1 LGDTVVEW
9 RGDAKASAHNPM
21 AAPMAGA
28 GEPAMPILTLTC
40 VGDVPEGAAQRLSD
54 RLGTYWRTE
63 PGRVWVRLLRL
74 APEDYAEN
82 DVLPLPGK
90 WPVFVQVLHR
100 EPPTGD
106 ALAAEA
112 CALTLVVAEV
122 LARPAERVH
131 VSYDPAARGRQ
142 WFGGVAVR

>member
-1 LGDTVVEW
+1 
-9 RGDAKASAHNPM
+9 
-21 AAPMAGA
+21 
-28 GEPAMPILTLTC
+28 MPILTLTC
-40 VGDVPEGAAQRLSD
+40 VGDIPQEAAQRLAD
-54 RLGTYWRTE
+54 RLGAHWHAD
-63 PGRVWVRLLRL
+63 PGRVWVRLARL

-82 DVLPLPGK
+82 DTRLAPDG

-112 CALTLVVAEV
+112 TALTQAVAEV
-122 LARPAERVH
+122 LARAAACVH
-131 VSYDPAARGRQ
+131 VSYAPAARGRQ